1 MVVGLTGGIGSG
13 KTTVAKMFEAL
24 GIPVFYSDKEAKVLM
39 NTSEEI
45 KEQLISLLGQESYS
59 EEGLNRAFVAAKIFN
74 NSALLEAVN
83 AIVHPAVAKHF
94 YHWEQEQQAPYVIQ
108 ESAIIFENQ
117 MEERYAKIIVVTAPE
132 EAKVERV
139 MRRDH
144 VEKEKVEERMK
155 NQLKDEEKLKRADY
169 VIFNDLLE
177 ETKNQVLDVHHHLLK
192 IAQ

>member
-1 MVVGLTGGIGSG
+1 MIVGLTGGIGSG

-83 AIVHPAVAKHF
+83 AIVHPAVAKYF

-117 MEERYAKIIVVTAPE
+117 MEDRYAKIIVVTAPE

-177 ETKNQVLDVHHHLLK
+177 ETRNQVLDVHHHLLK